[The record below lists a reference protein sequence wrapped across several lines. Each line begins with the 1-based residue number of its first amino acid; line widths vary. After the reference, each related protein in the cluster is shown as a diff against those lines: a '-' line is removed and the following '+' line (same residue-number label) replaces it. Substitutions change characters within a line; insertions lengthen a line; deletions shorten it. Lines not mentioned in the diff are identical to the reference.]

1 MELKDED
8 IKKASTCCVTGDCF
22 RCPLDC
28 FFNCRT
34 VLREGM
40 SNIVSKQQIELVLK
54 RNTINDLNNK
64 LTEKQSENEKLQ
76 SLCTSKDAIVKEQ
89 QAEIERLQKELAS
102 KCLEDS
108 LLERE
113 KVEDILVF
121 ADDLKRAKSEA
132 IKDCVNKY
140 TEMLIDEYH
149 LRTDLQIESIKRLEQ
164 KVLTEM
170 VGGEN
175 EKNN

>member
-1 MELKDED
+1 MRDED
-8 IKKASTCCVTGDCF
+8 IKKALECCGYGVTKCVCNE
-22 RCPLDC
+22 CPIRYRESCLD
-28 FFNCRT
+28 
-34 VLREGM
+34 
-40 SNIVSKQQIELVLK
+40 
-54 RNTINDLNNK
+54 DLPK
-64 LTEKQSENEKLQ
+64 IALALIIR
-76 SLCTSKDAIVKEQ
+76 L

-102 KCLEDS
+102 KCLEYS

-121 ADDLKRAKSEA
+121 ADDLKRVKSEA

-175 EKNN
+175 EENN

>member
-1 MELKDED
+1 MNDED
-8 IKKASTCCVTGDCF
+8 IKKA
-22 RCPLDC
+22 LDE
-28 FFNCRT
+28 FQYRILKINLSYHIFESE
-34 VLREGM
+34 RETLKDAIDLI
-40 SNIVSKQQIELVLK
+40 NRQQAEIKQLK
-54 RNTINDLNNK
+54 
-64 LTEKQSENEKLQ
+64 
-76 SLCTSKDAIVKEQ
+76 SLCTSKDVIINEQ
-89 QAEIERLQKELAS
+89 EAEIERLEKELAS
-102 KCLEDS
+102 KCLEYS

-121 ADDLKRAKSEA
+121 ADDLKQAKSEA

-149 LRTDLQIESIKRLEQ
+149 LRTDLQIASIKRLEQ

-175 EKNN
+175 EENN

>member
-1 MELKDED
+1 MNDEAIKKALECCLLGECKSCPIIRFQDCRIMLKDE
-8 IKKASTCCVTGDCF
+8 
-22 RCPLDC
+22 
-28 FFNCRT
+28 
-34 VLREGM
+34 
-40 SNIVSKQQIELVLK
+40 
-54 RNTINDLNNK
+54 TISLLNR
-64 LTEKQSENEKLQ
+64 
-76 SLCTSKDAIVKEQ
+76 Q

-102 KCLEDS
+102 KCLEGS

-121 ADDLKRAKSEA
+121 ADDLKCVKSEA

-175 EKNN
+175 EENN